1 MARQLIR
8 KGADIVTIE
17 RPVVTTNY
25 AKTLD
30 FSTDKVQTI
39 SLETLEHSN
48 MERNA
53 QGNPLNGIFHA
64 ELVHKVLDLVKKH
77 GYQPDIYDMFAA
89 NGGPSSLPGVT
100 LSKELEL
107 RYGLQSTEAHTLR
120 RVYANI
126 TLNAFDD
133 ENFTT
138 NLAVSFHQNGIE
150 IGFGPMV
157 KICHNQT
164 MLGGGDRVKTF
175 GGNGTSVEGALAT
188 VDGWMK
194 NAKQIICKRMMLVEL
209 LKRRA
214 VDVHEVYE
222 TIGQLSC
229 NRVLHDTKNPEI
241 KSNTPYEMNGV
252 LINKYI
258 EQIAVH
264 QKDHEQLTVWDLYD
278 AGTEVFQPSVTDQP
292 NVLDFNEN
300 LNEFL
305 FTKFNLTDARNKI
318 MAADLSK
325 LY

>member
-1 MARQLIR
+1 MARQLIK

-39 SLETLEHSN
+39 TLETLEHSN

-126 TLNAFDD
+126 RLDAFDTED
-133 ENFTT
+133 YTT
-138 NLAVSFHQNGIE
+138 NLAVSFHQDGIE

-164 MLGGGDRVKTF
+164 MLGGGDRVQTF
-175 GGNGTSVEGALAT
+175 GKSGTSVKGALTT
-188 VDGWMK
+188 VDSWMK
-194 NAKQIICKRMMLVEL
+194 DAKQMVYKRMMLIEL

-214 VDVHEVYE
+214 VDVQEVYE

-229 NRVLHDTKNPEI
+229 NRVLHDTKIQAI
-241 KSNTPYEMNGV
+241 KSNQPYEMNGV

-278 AGTEVFQPSVTDQP
+278 AGTEIFQPSVTDQP
-292 NVLDFNEN
+292 NVLNFNSN

-305 FTKFNLTDARNKI
+305 FTKFDLVEARNKI
-318 MAADLSK
+318 MDTDLSK